1 MHRNAPRAY
10 RFHLMHDCG
19 LHRFW
24 DRTKLS
30 NYKKQPSDFFIQPDG
45 LLKTPKICRG
55 MRQILFFVCSLI
67 VLYYPIFHKKSGCCT
82 SLKTA
87 LQCDFAPIVS
97 TCKKLRVIFNSR
109 TGHHTRLLT
118 NGLTK
123 PFVSFYFLPDFGF
136 GLYLVFIHT
145 KNH

>member
-10 RFHLMHDCG
+10 RFHLMHVCG

-87 LQCDFAPIVS
+87 LQCDFTQIVS
-97 TCKKLRVIFNSR
+97 TCKKLRVILQPRNRQVSADNLFPYIQG
-109 TGHHTRLLT
+109 TLRLYA
-118 NGLTK
+118 
-123 PFVSFYFLPDFGF
+123 V
-136 GLYLVFIHT
+136 
-145 KNH
+145 